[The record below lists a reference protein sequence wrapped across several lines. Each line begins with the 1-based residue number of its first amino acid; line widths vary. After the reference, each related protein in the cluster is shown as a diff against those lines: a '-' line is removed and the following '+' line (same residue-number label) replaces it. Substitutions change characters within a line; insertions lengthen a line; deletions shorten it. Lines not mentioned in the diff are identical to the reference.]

1 MDEFIAANRTL
12 WDDLTTIHERSAF
25 YDLEGFRA
33 GGIRIADHEREEIG
47 PVEGG
52 TLLHLQCHFGLET
65 LSWARLGARVTGV
78 DFSPNAV
85 ALARSIA
92 ADLGLDATFIESD
105 VYRLPDVLDEEFD
118 VVYTSKGVLGWLPDI
133 RRWAQVVA
141 RYVRPG
147 GRFYVLEIHPVIQAL
162 EDEGVAPGELRLRYP
177 YWEHPEPL
185 VFADTADY
193 AEPSAPLATKVEYGW
208 DHSLGEIVTA
218 LAEAGL
224 RIEALREHPFLNW
237 KVDFL
242 VPADDG
248 TWRLP
253 PDAPGELPLMFSIL
267 ATKPA

>member
-1 MDEFIAANRTL
+1 MDGFLAANRAL
-12 WDDLTTIHERSAF
+12 WDELTTIHEGSAF

-47 PVEGG
+47 PVEGRS
-52 TLLHLQCHFGLET
+52 LLHLQCHFGIDT
-65 LSWARLGARVTGV
+65 LSWARLGAQVTGV
-78 DFSPNAV
+78 DFSPKAV
-85 ALARSIA
+85 GLARNLA
-92 ADLGLDATFIESD
+92 TDLGLEATFIESD

-118 VVYTSKGVLGWLPDI
+118 VVYTSNGVLGWLPDI

-147 GRFYVLEIHPVIQAL
+147 GRFYVLEVHPVVQAL

-185 VFADTADY
+185 VFADTTDY
-193 AEPSAPLATKVEYGW
+193 AEPTAPLATKVEYGW

-237 KVDFL
+237 RVDFL

-253 PDAPGELPLMFSIL
+253 ADTPGELPLMFSIV